1 MVRCCLE
8 TGRAFSRGR
17 TILGDKHENT
27 HNLKPGQ
34 TGVVDRITAE
44 GALKRH
50 FLDMGITKGVEVTME
65 RVAPFGDPVA
75 VRLRG
80 YSLSL
85 RRAEAKKIVLEAG
98 A

>member
-1 MVRCCLE
+1 MKTL
-8 TGRAFSRGR
+8 S
-17 TILGDKHENT
+17 H
-27 HNLKPGQ
+27 LKPGE
-34 TGVVDRITAE
+34 TGIVARITAE

-50 FLDMGITKGVEVTME
+50 FLDMGITKGVQVSME

-85 RRAEAKKIVLEAG
+85 RRDEAKKIELEG
-98 A
+98 V

>member
-1 MVRCCLE
+1 MAQGLFGSAWGQIMK
-8 TGRAFSRGR
+8 T
-17 TILGDKHENT
+17 LN
-27 HNLKPGQ
+27 NLKPGQ
-34 TGVVDRITAE
+34 SGVVESITAE

-50 FLDMGITKGVEVTME
+50 FLDMGITKGVVITME
-65 RVAPFGDPVA
+65 RIAPFGDPIA

-85 RRAEAKKIVLEAG
+85 RRAEAKKIVLEEG

>member
-1 MVRCCLE
+1 MAQSLFGSAWGQIMK
-8 TGRAFSRGR
+8 T
-17 TILGDKHENT
+17 LN
-27 HNLKPGQ
+27 NLKPGQ
-34 TGVVDRITAE
+34 SGVVESITAE

-50 FLDMGITKGVEVTME
+50 FLDMGITKGVVITME
-65 RVAPFGDPVA
+65 RIAPFGDPVA

-85 RRAEAKKIVLEAG
+85 RRAEAKKIVLEEG

>member
-1 MVRCCLE
+1 MA
-8 TGRAFSRGR
+8 TGEVQEEIAFQPPVVQPALFIRA
-17 TILGDKHENT
+17 
-27 HNLKPGQ
+27 
-34 TGVVDRITAE
+34 TAE

-50 FLDMGITKGVEVTME
+50 FLDMGITKGVVVTME

>member
-1 MVRCCLE
+1 MAQGL
-8 TGRAFSRGR
+8 
-17 TILGDKHENT
+17 LGSAWGQIMKTLN
-27 HNLKPGQ
+27 NLKPGQ
-34 TGVVDRITAE
+34 SGVVESITAE

-50 FLDMGITKGVEVTME
+50 FLDMGITKGVVITME
-65 RVAPFGDPVA
+65 RIAPFGDPVA

-85 RRAEAKKIVLEAG
+85 RRAEAKKIVLEEG